1 MLDQVSDMLL
11 FIIIVVVISIIIL
24 TKVFIRK
31 LWLY

>member
-11 FIIIVVVISIIIL
+11 FIIIVVVVISIIIL

-31 LWLY
+31 L